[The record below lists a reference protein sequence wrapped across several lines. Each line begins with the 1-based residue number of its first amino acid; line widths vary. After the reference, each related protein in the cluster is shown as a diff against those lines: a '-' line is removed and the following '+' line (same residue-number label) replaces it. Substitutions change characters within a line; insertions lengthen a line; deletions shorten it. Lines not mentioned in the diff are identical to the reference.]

1 MVPFVDLKR
10 EYQNIRDEIFSAIER
25 VFGKGKFILGDEVSL
40 FEEEFAHYCGVKYGV
55 GVGSGTDALYLALKA
70 SGIGEGDEVITVS
83 YSFIATALAISFTG
97 AKPIFIDIDPDTY
110 TMDPN
115 LLEDYLKR
123 RGKRVKA
130 IIPVHIYGH
139 PSDMDSIME
148 VSDKYGLIVIEDACQ
163 AHGAEYKG
171 KKAGAFG
178 LMSCFSFYPTK
189 NLGGYGDGGMVLTD
203 NKKFYE
209 RLLLLRNYGEKRK
222 YHHFIKGENSRLD
235 EIQAAVLR
243 VKLKYLDSW
252 NESRRKIAFF
262 YKENLK
268 DTNIILPIEKDGIK
282 HVYHL
287 FVIRTTRRD
296 ELQKFLR
303 EKGIFTLIHYPIPIH
318 LQNAFKDSG
327 YKRKD
332 LPVTEKCAR
341 EVLSLPIFNG
351 ITVEDV
357 IEVTKQV
364 KNFNLKEKLHKRFKK
379 R

>member
-25 VFGKGKFILGDEVSL
+25 VFEKGKFILGDEVSL

-97 AKPIFIDIDPDTY
+97 AKPIFIDIDPETY

-115 LLEDYLKR
+115 LLEDFLKR

-130 IIPVHIYGH
+130 IVPVHIYGH

-252 NESRRKIAFF
+252 NERRRKIAFF

-351 ITVEDV
+351 ITEEDV

-364 KNFNLKEKLHKRFKK
+364 KNFNLKTD
-379 R
+379 